1 MSLHPLEATPEWGQT
16 RTGGLWLLDTVLD
29 LQKLQPPLGLSIQT
43 SWKHAMKYSRN
54 LIIEMKNLVIVSQYH
69 HLL

>member
-16 RTGGLWLLDTVLD
+16 RTSGLWLLDTVLD
-29 LQKLQPPLGLSIQT
+29 LQKLQLPLGLSIQT

-54 LIIEMKNLVIVSQYH
+54 LITEMKNLAFVSQYH